1 MNKTINIDNKTIS
14 NIDNNKMLLYSA
26 HDTTV
31 MFVIRAL
38 NLTSPEC
45 IYD

>member
-1 MNKTINIDNKTIS
+1 MNNTINNNST
-14 NIDNNKMLLYSA
+14 NKMHLYSA

-45 IYD
+45 LYD